1 MAPSARLSGVAAA
14 EPTFDGLDRTLPAHP
29 FERTA
34 NLFALL
40 GLRPLYQLVVEA
52 RARLRY
58 MNETISVLLGL
69 VGVKLLSDELF
80 HVGPVASLV
89 SVVGVLTIGA
99 ALSVYAARRAPVS
112 AE

>member
-1 MAPSARLSGVAAA
+1 MQMIQPNCRVQFAA
-14 EPTFDGLDRTLPAHP
+14 EDIEFVL
-29 FERTA
+29 
-34 NLFALL
+34 
-40 GLRPLYQLVVEA
+40 
-52 RARLRY
+52 
-58 MNETISVLLGL
+58 SVLGKKTGTADCLI
-69 VGVKLLSDELF
+69 KLLSDELF

>member
-1 MAPSARLSGVAAA
+1 
-14 EPTFDGLDRTLPAHP
+14 
-29 FERTA
+29 
-34 NLFALL
+34 
-40 GLRPLYQLVVEA
+40 
-52 RARLRY
+52 

-99 ALSVYAARRAPVS
+99 ALSVYAARREPVS